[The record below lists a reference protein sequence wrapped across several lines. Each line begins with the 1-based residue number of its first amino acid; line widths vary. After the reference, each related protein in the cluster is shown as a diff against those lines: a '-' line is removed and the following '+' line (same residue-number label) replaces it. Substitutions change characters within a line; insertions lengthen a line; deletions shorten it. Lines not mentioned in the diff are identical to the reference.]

1 MFYAASWH
9 SEGRSTSTDC
19 GGIPDIVTIP
29 ANCSEAI
36 IVGELKIPWMHDLQ
50 MNIVKPAIEQSIWG
64 KLVNICFMPKSK
76 IPPQETA
83 PERLFSK
90 VTVRE
95 CFMLLGLELLD
106 GN

>member
-1 MFYAASWH
+1 MRVRFNTNISNVMTASWH

-50 MNIVKPAIEQSIWG
+50 MNIVKPAIEQSIW
-64 KLVNICFMPKSK
+64 VRF
-76 IPPQETA
+76 E
-83 PERLFSK
+83 LFA
-90 VTVRE
+90 
-95 CFMLLGLELLD
+95 LLIS
-106 GN
+106 